1 MTNGDDMRNDQLLS
15 SRTHAFSGTDVW
27 DLVRMRAQHS
37 ADRVAF
43 VWHPYHGSPRAWTYR
58 ELARDAAGLAAGLQR
73 RGIGPGQKVLI
84 HLDNCPEFVIA
95 WYACAAIGAIAVTTN
110 TRSVADEMRYFCE
123 DSQPTCAITE
133 PRFSE
138 MIATCAPQL
147 KWQAVLDHNADE
159 DGSASRGNDSFT
171 SLAGDP
177 DDFSPRPL
185 DPMAP
190 MSVQYTSGTTS
201 RPKGVL
207 WTHANALW
215 AARVNAV
222 HEDLHPS
229 DCHLIYLPLFHV
241 NALGY
246 QMLASMWVG
255 SRFVLVPKWSTS
267 RFWDVSVQHGCTWLS
282 LIGLSARALFAGAT
296 GEIPAGHSYRLFGS
310 GVCDTPIDAALGVK
324 TIGWWGMTETIS
336 HGIVGNPYTP
346 DRPMS
351 MGRAAPEYKI
361 AVVRDD
367 GVTPAEPEETGHL
380 LVKGTPGLS
389 LFAEYLNQPT
399 ATADSFDE
407 AGWFRTGD
415 RVTVHADGYLTFADR
430 AKDMLKVGAENV
442 AASEIERVILETGLV
457 AEVAVVGRPDDKL
470 DEVPVAFVVTLGR
483 RASLAEDVEAAC
495 AQRLA
500 DFKVPRAVYDVRDL
514 PRSTLNKVNKAELRK
529 VAHAEADRSAAEM
542 QWLSAATSDPSGDA
556 H

>member
-1 MTNGDDMRNDQLLS
+1 MRNDQSLS

-27 DLVRMRAQHS
+27 DLVLMRALRS
-37 ADRVAF
+37 ADRIAF
-43 VWHPYHGSPRAWTYR
+43 VWHPYHGSPREWTYR
-58 ELARDAAGLAAGLQR
+58 ELASAAAGLAGGLQR
-73 RGIGPGQKVLI
+73 RGIGPGDRVLI
-84 HLDNCPEFVIA
+84 HLENCPEFVIA
-95 WYACAAIGAIAVTTN
+95 WYACAAVGAVAVTTN
-110 TRSVADEMRYFCE
+110 TRSAADEMRYFCA
-123 DSQPTCAITE
+123 DSQPACAITQ
-133 PRFSE
+133 PRFAE
-138 MIATCAPQL
+138 MIAACAPQL
-147 KWQAVLDHNADE
+147 TWQAVLDHDPGEEGPAARG
-159 DGSASRGNDSFT
+159 DGSFT
-171 SLAGDP
+171 ALARDP
-177 DDFSPRPL
+177 GEFIRRPA

-222 HEDLHPS
+222 HEDLHPG
-229 DCHLIYLPLFHV
+229 DCHLVYLPLFHV

-267 RFWDVSVQHGCTWLS
+267 RFWEVSVRHGCTWLS
-282 LIGLSARALFAGAT
+282 LIGLSARALAVGAT
-296 GEIPAGHSYRLFGS
+296 GEIPAGHSYRLFGT
-310 GVCDTPIDAALGVK
+310 GVCDTMLDGMLGVK

-336 HGIVGNPYTP
+336 HPIVGNPYTP
-346 DRPMS
+346 DHPMS
-351 MGRAAPEYKI
+351 MGRAAPEYQV

-367 GVTPAEPEETGHL
+367 GVTPVEAEETGHL
-380 LVKGTPGLS
+380 LVKGTPGVS
-389 LFAEYLNQPT
+389 LFAEYLNQPA

-407 AGWFRTGD
+407 SGWFRTGD
-415 RVTVHADGYLTFADR
+415 RVTVHADGYLSFADR

-442 AASEIERVILETGLV
+442 AASEIESVIMETGLV

-470 DEVPVAFVVTLGR
+470 DEVPVAFVIPLQQR
-483 RASLAEDVEAAC
+483 ESLAEEVIAVC

-500 DFKVPRAVYDVRDL
+500 DFKVPRAVYHARDL

-529 VAHAEADRSAAEM
+529 VAHASADRSAAEA
-542 QWLSAATSDPSGDA
+542 QWLSAAVLDPSGDA
-556 H
+556 R

>member
-1 MTNGDDMRNDQLLS
+1 MRNDQLLS
-15 SRTHAFSGTDVW
+15 CRTHAVSGTDVW
-27 DLVRMRAQHS
+27 GLVRMRALRS
-37 ADRVAF
+37 ADRIAF
-43 VWHPYHGSPRAWTYR
+43 VWHPYHGSPREWTYR
-58 ELARDAAGLAAGLQR
+58 ELARDAAGLGAGLQR
-73 RGIGPGQKVLI
+73 RGIGPGDRVLI
-84 HLDNCPEFVIA
+84 HLENCPEFVIA

-110 TRSVADEMRYFCE
+110 TRSIADEMHYFVE
-123 DSQPTCAITE
+123 DSKPVCAITE
-133 PRFSE
+133 PRFGE
-138 MIATCAPQL
+138 MIATCAPHL
-147 KWQAVLDHNADE
+147 NWQAVLDHNPGE
-159 DGSASRGNDSFT
+159 EGTASRDDDSFT
-171 SLAGDP
+171 ALAGDP
-177 DDFSPRPL
+177 GEFNPRPL

-246 QMLASMWVG
+246 QMLASMWAG
-255 SRFVLVPKWSTS
+255 CRFVRVPKWSTS

-282 LIGLSARALFAGAT
+282 LMGLSHRALAAGAT

-310 GVCDTPIDAALGVK
+310 GVCDTPIDGAFGVK
-324 TIGWWGMTETIS
+324 TIGWWGMTETLS
-336 HGIVGNPYTP
+336 HPIAGNPYTP

-351 MGRAAPEYKI
+351 MGRAAPEYQI

-367 GVTPAEPEETGHL
+367 GVTPVEPEETGHL

-389 LFAEYLNQPT
+389 LFAEYLNQPA

-407 AGWFRTGD
+407 GGWFRTGD
-415 RVTVHADGYLTFADR
+415 RVTVHADGYLSFADR

-442 AASEIERVILETGLV
+442 AASEIERVIMETGLV
-457 AEVAVVGRPDDKL
+457 AEVAVVGRPDSKL
-470 DEVPVAFVVTLGR
+470 DEVPVAFVIPLDPT
-483 RASLAEDVEAAC
+483 ASSLDRIATVCAE
-495 AQRLA
+495 RLA
-500 DFKVPRAVYDVRDL
+500 DFKVPSVVYGVRDL

-529 VAHAEADRSAAEM
+529 VAHADADRSAAEV
-542 QWLSAATSDPSGDA
+542 QWLSAADSDPSGDA
-556 H
+556 R

>member
-1 MTNGDDMRNDQLLS
+1 MRNDQLLS

-27 DLVRMRAQHS
+27 DLVRMRALRS
-37 ADRVAF
+37 ADRIAF
-43 VWHPYHGSPRAWTYR
+43 VWRPYHGSPREWTYR
-58 ELARDAAGLAAGLQR
+58 ELASAAAGLAAGLQR
-73 RGIGPGQKVLI
+73 RGIGPGDRVLI
-84 HLDNCPEFVIA
+84 HLENCPEFVIA
-95 WYACAAIGAIAVTTN
+95 WYACAAVGAVAVTTN

-123 DSQPTCAITE
+123 DSQPACAITQ
-133 PRFSE
+133 PRFAE
-138 MIATCAPQL
+138 MIASCAPHL
-147 KWQAVLDHNADE
+147 TWQAVLEHDPGE
-159 DGSASRGNDSFT
+159 EGPASRGDGSFT
-171 SLAGDP
+171 ALARDP
-177 DDFSPRPL
+177 GEFIPRPA

-222 HEDLHPS
+222 HEDLHPG

-267 RFWDVSVQHGCTWLS
+267 RFWEVSVRHGCTWLS
-282 LIGLSARALFAGAT
+282 LIGLSARALAAGAT
-296 GEIPAGHSYRLFGS
+296 GEIPAGHAYRLFGT
-310 GVCDTPIDAALGVK
+310 GVCDTPLDGMLGVK

-336 HGIVGNPYTP
+336 HPIVGNPYTP
-346 DRPMS
+346 DHPMS
-351 MGRAAPEYKI
+351 MGRAAPEYQI

-367 GVTPAEPEETGHL
+367 GVTPVEAEETGHL
-380 LVKGTPGLS
+380 LVRGTPGIS
-389 LFAEYLNQPT
+389 LFAEYLNQPA

-407 AGWFRTGD
+407 NGWFRTGD
-415 RVTVHADGYLTFADR
+415 RVTVHADGYLSFADR

-442 AASEIERVILETGLV
+442 AASEIESVIMETGLV

-470 DEVPVAFVVTLGR
+470 DEVPVAFVIPLQQR
-483 RASLAEDVEAAC
+483 ESLAEEVIAAC

-500 DFKVPRAVYDVRDL
+500 DFKVPRAVYPARDL
-514 PRSTLNKVNKAELRK
+514 PRSTLNKVNKTELRK
-529 VAHAEADRSAAEM
+529 LAHASADRSAAEA
-542 QWLSAATSDPSGDA
+542 QWLSAAALDPSGDA
-556 H
+556 R